1 MWAGGQ
7 CKSVGTRLGTGSRA
21 QSGTASPRRPMPKIV
36 GTSIGRA
43 STLAIVHEH
52 DGQPSG
58 LNHIAECLRRRTA
71 IVFQKR
77 DDAAGFEEPAD
88 GCEETPVQLPIL
100 IVKAQ
105 FTRQNVDKMRGITDH
120 QIPLLGCWD
129 AVEIVGV
136 IDRNPLRQPILC
148 NSTLACLNRFRVYV
162 GETHRS
168 CEESRRLEEIPGI
181 GLIVATA
188 LVAEIG
194 D

>member
-1 MWAGGQ
+1 MQ
-7 CKSVGTRLGTGSRA
+7 
-21 QSGTASPRRPMPKIV
+21 
-36 GTSIGRA
+36 
-43 STLAIVHEH
+43 
-52 DGQPSG
+52 
-58 LNHIAECLRRRTA
+58 
-71 IVFQKR
+71 F
-77 DDAAGFEEPAD
+77 
-88 GCEETPVQLPIL
+88 PIL
-100 IVKAQ
+100 IVETQ
-105 FTRQNVDKMRGITDH
+105 FTGRNVDEMRWIAYP
-120 QIPLLGCWD
+120 QIPLLGCRNTL
-129 AVEIVGV
+129 EIVGV